1 MLFRSGV
8 IRRHPDIKLLR
19 KIKDI
24 SQVTKTQTRIL
35 ENLWSLLKPGGQMV
49 YATCSILKDE
59 NEKRD
64 GINLSFDIELYFKD
78 EINNNFD
85 DIEKTINYIEVI
97 DLVKR
102 INSSANF
109 DLIETLCN
117 RILSEIMELYSPLK
131 STVRVRKYKLP
142 IDTKLNCVE
151 VEMTKENNV

>member
-1 MLFRSGV
+1 LFV
-8 IRRHPDIKLLR
+8 ILSMEKIAIKDIKLVGFHGL
-19 KIKDI
+19 
-24 SQVTKTQTRIL
+24 
-35 ENLWSLLKPGGQMV
+35 
-49 YATCSILKDE
+49 YE

-131 STVRVRKYKLP
+131 STVRVRKYKLQ

>member
-1 MLFRSGV
+1 LFV
-8 IRRHPDIKLLR
+8 ILSMEKIAIKDIKLVGFHGL
-19 KIKDI
+19 
-24 SQVTKTQTRIL
+24 
-35 ENLWSLLKPGGQMV
+35 
-49 YATCSILKDE
+49 YE

>member
-1 MLFRSGV
+1 MEK
-8 IRRHPDIKLLR
+8 IAIKDIKLVGFHGL
-19 KIKDI
+19 
-24 SQVTKTQTRIL
+24 
-35 ENLWSLLKPGGQMV
+35 
-49 YATCSILKDE
+49 YE

>member
-1 MLFRSGV
+1 MFV
-8 IRRHPDIKLLR
+8 ILSMEKIAIKDIKLVGFHGL
-19 KIKDI
+19 
-24 SQVTKTQTRIL
+24 
-35 ENLWSLLKPGGQMV
+35 
-49 YATCSILKDE
+49 YE

>member
-1 MLFRSGV
+1 MFV
-8 IRRHPDIKLLR
+8 ILSMEKIAIKDIKLVGFHGL
-19 KIKDI
+19 
-24 SQVTKTQTRIL
+24 
-35 ENLWSLLKPGGQMV
+35 
-49 YATCSILKDE
+49 YE
-59 NEKRD
+59 NEKTD